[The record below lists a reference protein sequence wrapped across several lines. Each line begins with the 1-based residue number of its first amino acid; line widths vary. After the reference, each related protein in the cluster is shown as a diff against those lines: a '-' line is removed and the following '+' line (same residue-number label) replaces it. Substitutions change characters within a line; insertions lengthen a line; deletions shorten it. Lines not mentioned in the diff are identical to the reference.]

1 MSTNLLPQN
10 TFLGKLEL
18 VETFSFYDKP
28 VLFTARSASDH
39 LYLVLWVDETAQ
51 ADVWLYVSISR
62 ARLEQLR
69 LGAVDLN
76 HAFREAEDAFV
87 FEVHTPSQADQSAR
101 IRSLSIDT
109 LSDDQ
114 LPEPGE
120 YLSAYTAAI

>member
-1 MSTNLLPQN
+1 MSTSLLPQN

-39 LYLVLWVDETAQ
+39 LYLVLWADETTE
-51 ADVWLYVSISR
+51 ADIWLYVSISR

-69 LGAVDLN
+69 LGAVDLY
-76 HAFREAEDAFV
+76 HAFNEAEDALV
-87 FEVHTPSQADQSAR
+87 FEVHTPIQADQTAHVLT
-101 IRSLSIDT
+101 IPADE